1 MALYNYKS
9 KKVSLLAYLF
19 VFLTFTI
26 TNAQT
31 LSSEQKEAYYEIIN
45 LRYASEASEI
55 NQLSPQEAYLLH
67 THYSIKFLFTEDPSL
82 LHQIEQNSSILVEAI
97 EKGSSSPWR
106 NFYLAEIKLQSAFIN
121 IKSGNELS
129 AAWQIR
135 QAYKL
140 ILKNSEL
147 YPEFELN
154 NKTIGLLHVMIGA
167 IPEQYQW
174 IVGLMGMEGDMKQG
188 LNELDKIANGNS
200 IYQLE
205 AAVLQQVIRS
215 YLLDETKKAAEQALI
230 ISKANPDNILVT
242 YIAAALFL
250 KNNDANQAR
259 QLIKQTDKS
268 SLPLL
273 HYQAGEIY
281 LQLGKYNEA
290 QTEFEKFVETYPGLN
305 FIKDAYYKL
314 FLANW
319 LNDSDSAAIQY
330 FKKGKEVGQSLTEA
344 DKYASRMLQKEV
356 LPNKVIMKIRLF
368 TDGGAYELARNLI
381 EESAENE
388 FTSSEDA
395 LEFTYRKARLY
406 HKTGELT
413 TAIELYKEV
422 IQNQLGNQYFAPNS
436 CLQLGYIY
444 AEKDEKDKAKK
455 YFEKA
460 LDYRNHEYKNS
471 IDNKAKAALKLID

>member
-1 MALYNYKS
+1 MALNNHKS

-19 VFLTFTI
+19 VFLATTI

-31 LSSEQKEAYYEIIN
+31 LSSKQKEAYYEIIN
-45 LRYASEASEI
+45 LRYSPDASEI
-55 NQLSPQEAYLLH
+55 NDLSSPEAYLLH

-82 LHQIEQNSSILVEAI
+82 LNQIEQNSSILIEAI
-97 EKGSSSPWR
+97 EKGPPSPWR
-106 NFYLAEIKLQSAFIN
+106 DFYLAEIKLQSAFIN
-121 IKSGNELS
+121 IKTGNELS

-154 NKTIGLLHVMIGA
+154 NKTLGLLHVMIGA

-174 IVGLMGMEGDMKQG
+174 IVGLMGMEGDIKQG
-188 LNELDKIANGNS
+188 LNELDKIADGNS

-215 YLLDETKKAAEQALI
+215 YLIDETKKAAEQALI

-250 KNNDANQAR
+250 KNNEAHRAR
-259 QLIKQTDKS
+259 QLIKQTNKS

-281 LQLGKYNEA
+281 LQLGKYKEA
-290 QTEFEKFVETYPGLN
+290 QTEFEKFVENYPGLN

-330 FKKGKEVGQSLTEA
+330 LNKGKEVGQTLTEA
-344 DKYASRMLQKEV
+344 DKYASRMLQKEG

-368 TDGGAYELARNLI
+368 TDGGAYDLARKLI
-381 EESAENE
+381 NETSADAFSSAEE
-388 FTSSEDA
+388 A
-395 LEFTYRKARLY
+395 LEFIYRQARLH
-406 HKTGELT
+406 HKTGELSK
-413 TAIELYKEV
+413 AIVLYNEV
-422 IQNQLGNQYFAPNS
+422 IQKQDGNQYFAPNS
-436 CLQLGYIY
+436 CLQLGYIFTDKGQIRV
-444 AEKDEKDKAKK
+444 AEK
-455 YFEKA
+455 YFRKSLE
-460 LDYRNHEYKNS
+460 YRNHEYKNS